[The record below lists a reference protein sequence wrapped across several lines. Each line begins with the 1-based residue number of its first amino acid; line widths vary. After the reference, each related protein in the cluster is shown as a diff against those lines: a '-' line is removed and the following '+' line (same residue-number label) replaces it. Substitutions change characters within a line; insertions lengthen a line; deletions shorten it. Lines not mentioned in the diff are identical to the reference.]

1 MRNSTTTTTSRS
13 TKKKLCKTAS
23 IGVDLGDRFSH
34 YCALDGDGTIIDEGR
49 VATTADALERHFTR
63 YAATT
68 IAMETGTHS
77 PWTSRLLERLGHTV
91 LVANS
96 RNLRLIY
103 ENKKKND
110 RVDARYLAR
119 LARVEPELLSP
130 IRHRGERAQKDL
142 AVLRA
147 RQSLIDTRTRL
158 IQHIRGAV
166 KSFGA
171 RIPTCSTPSFH
182 KQALVHIP
190 EPLRVALAPLLETI
204 GHVTAQITAADKLI
218 ERMTQRE
225 YPAARRL
232 SQICGV
238 GPLTSLAYVLVL
250 EDHRRFRH
258 PRAVGAYLGLTPATS
273 SSGAT
278 NPQLRITKHGDPF
291 LRRLLVGSA
300 QYILGPFGPDSNLR
314 RHGLKI
320 AERGGKNA
328 KKRALVA
335 VARKLALLLLRLW
348 RTGEKYEP
356 LHTPTRRHAR
366 GRVKPAPRAR
376 TAA

>member
-1 MRNSTTTTTSRS
+1 MRNSTTPTTSRS
-13 TKKKLCKTAS
+13 TKKKLIKTAS
-23 IGVDLGDRFSH
+23 IGIDLGDRFSH
-34 YCALDGDGTIIDEGR
+34 YCALDANGTIIDEGR
-49 VATTADALERHFTR
+49 VATTPVALERHFMR

-147 RQSLIDTRTRL
+147 RQALIDTRTRL

-171 RIPTCSTPSFH
+171 RIPCCSSLAFH
-182 KQALVHIP
+182 KRAAALIP
-190 EPLRVALAPLLETI
+190 EPLHVALLPLVATI
-204 GHVTAQITAADKLI
+204 GHVTAQITAADKQI
-218 ERMTQRE
+218 ERMIE
-225 YPAARRL
+225 HDYPEARRL
-232 SQICGV
+232 RQICGV
-238 GPLTSLAYVLVL
+238 GPLTSLAYLLVL

-258 PRAVGAYLGLTPATS
+258 PRTVGAYLGLTPATS

-291 LRRLLVGSA
+291 LRRLLVTSA

-335 VARKLALLLLRLW
+335 VARKLAVLLLRLW

-356 LHTPTRRHAR
+356 LHTPTRRPAR